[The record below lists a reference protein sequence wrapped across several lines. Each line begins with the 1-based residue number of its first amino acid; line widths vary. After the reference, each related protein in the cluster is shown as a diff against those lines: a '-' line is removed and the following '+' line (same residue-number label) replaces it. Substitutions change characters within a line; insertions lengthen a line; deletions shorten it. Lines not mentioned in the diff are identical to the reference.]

1 MTKIKALIVD
11 DEYPARQELRFML
24 GEFKDVEIV
33 GEATNA
39 REALA
44 LINALDYTV
53 VFLDINM
60 PGMNGLELAR
70 TLQEKDGPPFVI
82 FVTAYEEYAL
92 KAFEVNA
99 VDYLLKPFEARRL
112 RQALDKVRRLLEQ
125 GQGARRVRVEG
136 PSRAPEAYS
145 SLNLI
150 PVEKGGKTIL
160 LDQNDLY
167 YAYTQ
172 DDSVYLKTFAEH
184 YPTRYTLKELLNRLD
199 PKIFFRTHRCYI
211 VNLTKVREI
220 VPFFNGT
227 YTLILS
233 DKENSEVPVSRNQA
247 GPLKARLGL

>member
-1 MTKIKALIVD
+1 MHLKALIVD

-24 GEFKDVEIV
+24 QEFKDVEIV

-39 REALA
+39 KEALS
-44 LINALDYTV
+44 LISALDYTV

-60 PGMNGLELAR
+60 PGMNGLELSRAI
-70 TLQEKDGPPFVI
+70 QERPNPPLVI

-92 KAFEVNA
+92 QAFEVNA
-99 VDYLLKPFEARRL
+99 VDYILKPFEPRRL
-112 RQALDKVRRLLEQ
+112 RQALEKIRKFLEQ
-125 GQGARRVRVEG
+125 GQSPRQLKAGETAR
-136 PSRAPEAYS
+136 PESTDAR
-145 SLNLI
+145 LNRI
-150 PVEKGGKTIL
+150 PVEKDGKTLL

-184 YPTRYTLKELLNRLD
+184 YSSRFTLKELLTRLD

-211 VNLTKVREI
+211 VNLTKVKEI

-233 DKENSEVPVSRNQA
+233 DKQQSEVPVSRNQA
-247 GPLKARLGL
+247 GQLKARLGL

>member
-1 MTKIKALIVD
+1 MAKIKALIVD

-24 GEFKDVEIV
+24 EEFKDVEIV

-39 REALA
+39 KEALS
-44 LINALDYTV
+44 LISALDYTV

-70 TLQEKDGPPFVI
+70 ALQEKGNSPFVI

-99 VDYLLKPFEARRL
+99 VDYLLKPFETRRL
-112 RQALDKVRRLLEQ
+112 RQALEKVRRLLEQ
-125 GQGARRVRVEG
+125 GQGGRQAKVEEV
-136 PSRAPEAYS
+136 PRPPEPDSR
-145 SLNLI
+145 LNRI
-150 PVEKGGKTIL
+150 PVEKEGKTIL

-172 DDSVYLKTFAEH
+172 NDSVYLKTFAEH
-184 YPTRYTLKELLNRLD
+184 YSTRYTLKELLNRLD
-199 PKIFFRTHRCYI
+199 PNIFFRTHRCYI

-233 DKENSEVPVSRNQA
+233 DKEHSEVPVSRNQA